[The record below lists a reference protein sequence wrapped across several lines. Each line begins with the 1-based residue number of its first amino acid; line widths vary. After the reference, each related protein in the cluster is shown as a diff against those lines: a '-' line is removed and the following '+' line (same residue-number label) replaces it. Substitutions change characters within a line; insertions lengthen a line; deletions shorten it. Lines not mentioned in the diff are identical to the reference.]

1 MRLNLNEFGNIDKKA
16 AVTIINNRREEGKLL
31 NDIIKNRSTLSTIES
46 EIINFYTMGVEMIS
60 VRSNGIDG
68 KLNENTNIFFESKML
83 YLYKKGSFRIKISLN
98 EKNKVYY
105 ENYKT
110 FIIVGI
116 WDSQKNV
123 LVANLVGKMSLLKDD
138 YMSKRGDL
146 LNKEIVSM
154 SMDVNISKLINRGFK
169 VYAVNYSPEEVYE
182 IIKEKSDTYLTSLF
196 TSRDIK
202 RIEEFD
208 TNFYYES

>member
-1 MRLNLNEFGNIDKKA
+1 
-16 AVTIINNRREEGKLL
+16 
-31 NDIIKNRSTLSTIES
+31 
-46 EIINFYTMGVEMIS
+46 MIS
-60 VRSNGIDG
+60 ARSNGIDG
-68 KLNENTNIFFESKML
+68 KLNEIINIYFESKML

-105 ENYKT
+105 ENHKT

-123 LVANLVGKMSLLKDD
+123 LAATLVGKMSLLKDD
-138 YMSKRGDL
+138 YMSKRDDL
-146 LNKEIVSM
+146 LNKEIVSV

-196 TSRDIK
+196 TSSDIK
-202 RIEEFD
+202 RIEEFN
-208 TNFYYES
+208 TNFYFES